1 MALRRWEYMV
11 LDIGVDSFFT
21 GPRLN
26 GDALATR
33 LNELG
38 ADGWEVVGMS
48 ALDSGG
54 GRTRDVVLVLKR
66 PND

>member
-11 LDIGVDSFFT
+11 LDIGVDSFFA

-38 ADGWEVVGMS
+38 GDGWEVVGMS
-48 ALDSGG
+48 NMDAGDGK
-54 GRTRDVVLVLKR
+54 TRDLVLVLKR
-66 PND
+66 GYD

>member
-11 LDIGVDSFFT
+11 LDVNVARFFIGPQLD
-21 GPRLN
+21 

-38 ADGWEVVGMS
+38 AEGWEMVGMS
-48 ALDSGG
+48 AMEAGVG
-54 GRTRDVVLVLKR
+54 HTRNLVCVLKR
-66 PND
+66 QR